1 MDTSWAKP
9 MIRDTAAQ
17 LRRPPLRVGHHVVWR
32 ATNALR
38 SGALHGG
45 SAKSRSDVDGISRSV
60 PLQQHVPLVSVLV
73 GVYNHERFVEEC
85 LDSVVNGSYKHLE
98 LIISDDCSTDRSEV
112 VIRRWRESHPE
123 WPVTYVRHLENIG
136 FTKSLNKAIPHC
148 RGEYICLIAA
158 DDVMLTDGI
167 GARVRYL
174 AQHPDKLAVF
184 ADCEVIDENGT
195 RLFQSGIEGLY
206 AAVGLKKS
214 RLLRETSLPSS
225 LVFHWAVPG
234 PVFMCRRETYW
245 IVGPYDERLD
255 VEDWDMYL
263 RLAAIRR
270 LGFIDEYVAKYRW
283 FSGNASHN
291 FGARNQRD
299 QAMVARKHVR
309 RLGLINGMRLSAI
322 YLNYLALDRRSPFTR
337 LFLLAFR
344 NLLLFL
350 SHRANQIREIAWR
363 T

>member
-1 MDTSWAKP
+1 MAYD
-9 MIRDTAAQ
+9 MAAQ
-17 LRRPPLRVGHHVVWR
+17 LRRPSLRVGHHVLWR
-32 ATNALR
+32 ATNGLR

-45 SAKSRSDVDGISRSV
+45 AAKSKSDAGGINLSV

-73 GVYNHERFVEEC
+73 GVYNHERYVEEC
-85 LDSVVNGSYKHLE
+85 LESVVNGSYKHLE

-112 VIRRWRESHPE
+112 VIRRWRERHPE

-136 FTKSLNKAIPHC
+136 FTKSLNSVIPLC

-184 ADCEVIDENGT
+184 ADCEVIDEDGT
-195 RLFQSGIEGLY
+195 MLFQSGIEGLY
-206 AAVGLKKS
+206 ADVGLKS

-234 PVFMCRRETYW
+234 PVFMCRSETYR

-270 LGFIDEYVAKYRW
+270 LCLIDEYVAKYQW
-283 FSGNASHN
+283 FGGNASHKLV
-291 FGARNQRD
+291 ALKQRD

-322 YLNYLALDRRSPFTR
+322 YLNYLALARHSPVIK

-344 NLLLFL
+344 NLLLLL

>member
-1 MDTSWAKP
+1 MDTLWAKS
-9 MIRDTAAQ
+9 MVRDTAAL
-17 LRRPPLRVGHHVVWR
+17 LRKPSLRVGRHVLWR
-32 ATNALR
+32 ATNALQ
-38 SGALHGG
+38 SGAPHGG
-45 SAKSRSDVDGISRSV
+45 SAKSGSDVGGLILSV
-60 PLQQHVPLVSVLV
+60 PLQKHAPLVSVV
-73 GVYNHERFVEEC
+73 IGVYNHERFVEEC
-85 LDSVVNGSYKHLE
+85 LDSVVNGSYKHVE
-98 LIISDDCSTDRSEV
+98 LIIADDCSTDRSEV
-112 VIRRWRESHPE
+112 VIRRWRERHPE

-136 FTKSLNKAIPHC
+136 FTKSLNKAIPLC

-206 AAVGLKKS
+206 AAVGLKS
-214 RLLRETSLPSS
+214 QLLRETSLPSS

-299 QAMVARKHVR
+299 QAMVARKHIR

>member
-9 MIRDTAAQ
+9 IVCATAAQ
-17 LRRPPLRVGHHVVWR
+17 LRRPSLRAGHHGLWR

-38 SGALHGG
+38 SGAPHGG
-45 SAKSRSDVDGISRSV
+45 SAKSGSDVDGVVRSI
-60 PLQQHVPLVSVLV
+60 PLPQHVPLVSVV
-73 GVYNHERFVEEC
+73 IGVYNHERFVEEC
-85 LDSVVNGSYKHLE
+85 LESVVNGSYKHLE
-98 LIISDDCSTDRSEV
+98 LIVFDDCSTDRSEV

-123 WPVTYVRHLENIG
+123 WPVTYVRHLENVG
-136 FTKSLNKAIPHC
+136 VTKSLNKAIPLC

-158 DDVMLTDGI
+158 DDVMLMDGI

-174 AQHPDKLAVF
+174 AQNPDKLAVF

-195 RLFQSGIEGLY
+195 LLFQSGIEGLY
-206 AAVGLKKS
+206 ADVGLKKS
-214 RLLRETSLPSS
+214 RLLRETLLPSS

-234 PVFMCRRETYW
+234 PVFMCRSETYR
-245 IVGPYDERLD
+245 IVGPYDERLN

-270 LGFIDEYVAKYRW
+270 LGFLDDYVAKYRW
-283 FSGNASHN
+283 FAGNASHN
-291 FGARNQRD
+291 LGARKQRD

-309 RLGLINGMRLSAI
+309 RLGLINGMRLAAN
-322 YLNYLALDRRSPFTR
+322 YLNYLALVRRSPITK
-337 LFLLAFR
+337 LFLSAFR
-344 NLLLFL
+344 NLLLLL